1 MKVNLIVGLVI
12 LLTSAARLK
21 FLEPPINHHE
31 EGKLEPILLSNCQE
45 VVHT

>member
-21 FLEPPINHHE
+21 FLEPPINYHE
-31 EGKLEPILLSNCQE
+31 EGKLVPIFLNNCQE
-45 VVHT
+45 VVRT